1 MQISVDFE
9 STLWTGIKAY
19 CPICKRTFTGWYCPS
34 CGLPKKNS
42 KYALYKGYM
51 DSLHNCDKYH
61 FRPEFSQFEDFQ
73 LCDKCYTTN
82 PYNAKFCRNC
92 GKKISPSR
100 SVTKDAHSWVDLGL
114 SVLWATETMDGK
126 FRWMD
131 CNANFGNNLDDCNY
145 NYIGNGKDAASELW
159 GHKWRTPTKEEFEEL
174 FTKCRWERC
183 IDPISK
189 KYTLKATGPNGN
201 SIILT
206 LDRYGVISLWTST
219 EYTAKYDGRAAYA
232 FLFNNDIKI
241 ETTLTEKQKK
251 EMEFEKLNATRFKL
265 DIAIDITLG
274 YLFSKGCD
282 SRARKLEEE
291 EKRRKYPEYEKT
303 IEQQRQILDAMGDD
317 RQERENNKKK
327 DKEILDNLW
336 INAPVKFSF
345 NEDLVSNN
353 KRKYNLKRCILQ
365 ILPVADRN
373 WKGKL

>member
-1 MQISVDFE
+1 
-9 STLWTGIKAY
+9 
-19 CPICKRTFTGWYCPS
+19 
-34 CGLPKKNS
+34 
-42 KYALYKGYM
+42 
-51 DSLHNCDKYH
+51 
-61 FRPEFSQFEDFQ
+61 
-73 LCDKCYTTN
+73 
-82 PYNAKFCRNC
+82 
-92 GKKISPSR
+92 
-100 SVTKDAHSWVDLGL
+100 
-114 SVLWATETMDGK
+114 
-126 FRWMD
+126 
-131 CNANFGNNLDDCNY
+131 
-145 NYIGNGKDAASELW
+145 
-159 GHKWRTPTKEEFEEL
+159 
-174 FTKCRWERC
+174 
-183 IDPISK
+183 
-189 KYTLKATGPNGN
+189 
-201 SIILT
+201 
-206 LDRYGVISLWTST
+206 LWTST

-282 SRARKLEEE
+282 SRARKLEGE